1 MILHCQQ
8 MHCCYY
14 LHGCSKKDSTEDEEH
29 GEVKSS
35 MAWASMKTLSKAC
48 TDSSAHS
55 NYTLANYI
63 IQR

>member
-8 MHCCYY
+8 MHRCYY
-14 LHGCSKKDSTEDEEH
+14 LHGCSKKDSTEDEKH

-35 MAWASMKTLSKAC
+35 IEWASMKTLSKAC

-55 NYTLANYI
+55 N
-63 IQR
+63 